1 MGCRHKPGA
10 RLARLFYF
18 FALAVSVFARSYMK
32 SLNPALLSALLL
44 TACGSKSGPEA
55 SGDKTNAQSSAG
67 NPLTAPVDYLGA
79 VVKARKD
86 ADTTIAKIDTASLN
100 QAITMFNA
108 EKGRFPKDLNELVQG
123 QYIPRV
129 PTPPQGMQ
137 LSYDPQSGKV
147 SVVKK
152 AP

>member
-1 MGCRHKPGA
+1 
-10 RLARLFYF
+10 
-18 FALAVSVFARSYMK
+18 MK
-32 SLNPALLSALLL
+32 NLIPALLSALLV

-55 SGDKTNAQSSAG
+55 PADKTNAQSSAG

-86 ADTTIAKIDTASLN
+86 ADTTIMKIDTASLN

-108 EKGRFPKDLNELVQG
+108 EKGRFPKDLNELVKE
-123 QYIPRV
+123 QYIPRL
-129 PTPPQGMQ
+129 PTTPEGMA

-152 AP
+152 TP